1 MAGNNSGV
9 VRWFVLIGIASAI
22 VVFLLV
28 ILLPI
33 SFSYL
38 DYYHYGLVRRRT
50 SGRVNLDQVYEGGRY
65 LLGPD
70 HK

>member
-1 MAGNNSGV
+1 MARSDNGFP
-9 VRWFVLIGIASAI
+9 RWLWPVIIGSAI
-22 VVFLLV
+22 AVLLLV

-50 SGRVNLDQVYEGGRY
+50 SGRVSLERVYESGRY

>member
-1 MAGNNSGV
+1 MGLGDNGFLRWVIPVGIVSIIGV
-9 VRWFVLIGIASAI
+9 L
-22 VVFLLV
+22 LLV

-38 DYYHYGLVRRRT
+38 DYYDYGLARRRT
-50 SGRVNLDQVYEGGRY
+50 TGRVSLERVYEGGRY